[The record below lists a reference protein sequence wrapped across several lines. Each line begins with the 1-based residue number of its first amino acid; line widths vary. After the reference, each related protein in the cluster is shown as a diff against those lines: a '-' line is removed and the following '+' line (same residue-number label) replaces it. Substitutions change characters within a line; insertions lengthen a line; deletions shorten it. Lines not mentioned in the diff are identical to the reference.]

1 MEKYIV
7 ITEYGE
13 QKQDITV
20 ESISCKNKNNLLLC
34 WARRVSYPRI
44 GIKSKEKLLKEI
56 KYKYRVDEDD
66 EGLVLIND
74 TQNLYDDFY
83 SINGIF
89 ITIYVIK
96 VRKFVVASSS
106 YAMLV
111 FYRGCDFLE
120 EKKYASPL
128 AALIDCL
135 NIILWQEFSKEEET
149 EIKRIVSSAS
159 HVNCVIRNLVWN
171 FECSILGNSLKVYIV
186 KS

>member
-7 ITEYGE
+7 ITVFGD
-13 QKQDITV
+13 KQDIKV
-20 ESISCKNKNNLLLC
+20 ETIACKNEENLLHC
-34 WARRVSYPRI
+34 WARRISYPRI
-44 GIKSKEKLLKEI
+44 GVKSKEKLLKEI

-83 SINGIF
+83 SVNGIF

-96 VRKFVVASSS
+96 VRKFVVSSSS

-128 AALIDCL
+128 AALVDSL
-135 NIILWQEFSKEEET
+135 NIIQWNEFSQEEKNEFEKVLKST
-149 EIKRIVSSAS
+149 S
-159 HVNCVIRNLVWN
+159 HVNCLIRNLVWN
-171 FECSILGNSLKVYIV
+171 FECSILGNNLKVYIV

>member
-7 ITEYGE
+7 ITVFGD
-13 QKQDITV
+13 KQDIKV
-20 ESISCKNKNNLLLC
+20 ETIACKNEENLLHC
-34 WARRVSYPRI
+34 WARRISYQ
-44 GIKSKEKLLKEI
+44 
-56 KYKYRVDEDD
+56 YRVDEDD

-96 VRKFVVASSS
+96 VRKIVVSSSS

-120 EKKYASPL
+120 EKEYASPL
-128 AALIDCL
+128 DALIDCL

-171 FECSILGNSLKVYIV
+171 FECSILGNNLKVYIV

>member
-7 ITEYGE
+7 ITVFGD
-13 QKQDITV
+13 KQDIKV
-20 ESISCKNKNNLLLC
+20 ETIACKNEENLLHC
-34 WARRVSYPRI
+34 WARRISYPRI
-44 GIKSKEKLLKEI
+44 GVKSKEKLLKEI

-96 VRKFVVASSS
+96 VRKIVVSSSS
-106 YAMLV
+106 YAMLF

-120 EKKYASPL
+120 EKEYASPL
-128 AALIDCL
+128 DALIDCL

-171 FECSILGNSLKVYIV
+171 FECSILGNNLKVYIV